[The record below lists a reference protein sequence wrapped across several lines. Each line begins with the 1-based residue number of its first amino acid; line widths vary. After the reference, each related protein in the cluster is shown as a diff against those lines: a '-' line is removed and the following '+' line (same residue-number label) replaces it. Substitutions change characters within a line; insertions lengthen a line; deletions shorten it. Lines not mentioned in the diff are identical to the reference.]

1 VAVAERLS
9 EPVGASDSGV
19 DRNGEFF
26 QGVFA
31 AQFGIRH
38 EQFQSGEAR
47 PRRARTLQHA
57 ELVLQRGASTSICM
71 NARERSESRKVR
83 TSETRMDVIARSVSR
98 SHNNINTTA
107 STVFSVGTSVTLPAQ
122 GELTMKKSRGGRMT
136 AAKARAAKRKGGKG
150 PVSKRKAGRKIMK
163 T

>member
-1 VAVAERLS
+1 VT
-9 EPVGASDSGV
+9 GTASSF
-19 DRNGEFF
+19 RACSQHNLEFATNSSSR
-26 QGVFA
+26 V
-31 AQFGIRH
+31 
-38 EQFQSGEAR
+38 
-47 PRRARTLQHA
+47 RRARGGRERSNTPSWCCN
-57 ELVLQRGASTSICM
+57 ASTSICM